1 MARHLNPAIGHHM
14 PAIWNK
20 KGPNASADMMWVVR
34 TTMLGTQDDEE
45 KNDICNKS
53 EMKHVE

>member
-1 MARHLNPAIGHHM
+1 M